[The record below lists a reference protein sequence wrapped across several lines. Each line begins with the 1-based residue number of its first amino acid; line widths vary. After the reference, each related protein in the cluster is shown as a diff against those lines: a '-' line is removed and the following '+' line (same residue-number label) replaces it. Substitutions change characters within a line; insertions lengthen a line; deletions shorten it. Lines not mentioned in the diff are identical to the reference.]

1 ARCASTAPAGSAT
14 ATRRGPLGAC
24 RVRLRGPAPSTPT
37 APPAQTTTTR
47 TDRPH
52 EDPPR
57 QPLRDRHHRRRSG
70 HRRLPHRV
78 RRRRAGGT
86 RAAPRGLLRGRPA
99 WGRWRTPHRADRA
112 APAGPP
118 GPAAVHRH
126 VPARAL
132 PVGLRPEVPAARL
145 RPPLTACPGGWP
157 RPNAPAA
164 TRAPHPQRRARTPAP
179 RPTPH
184 EG

>member
-1 ARCASTAPAGSAT
+1 T
-14 ATRRGPLGAC
+14 
-24 RVRLRGPAPSTPT
+24 
-37 APPAQTTTTR
+37 
-47 TDRPH
+47 
-52 EDPPR
+52 
-57 QPLRDRHHRRRSG
+57 G
-70 HRRLPHRV
+70 HRRLPHLV

-86 RAAPRGLLRGRPA
+86 RAAPRGLLSGRPA

-164 TRAPHPQRRARTPAP
+164 TPAPPPPPPAPAPPPPPPPPARNPPMAWPKTPAGSPAPP
-179 RPTPH
+179 RASPPGPPPTA
-184 EG
+184 